1 MKRKI
6 VVSLLIILLAGIT
19 GGVIYL
25 NSLMPIITGYAAKN
39 LSSAVFVSGREQADV
54 EKLDL
59 DFSFI
64 KFTKNTVDMDNK
76 RVTSSFLWSKS
87 VAIYRDGFGCTLL
100 RDVEEETLRSVKF
113 PEIPA
118 VSYVQDITPWPLG
131 NVIPDTNTGIDSQ
144 HLQLVATDLIDK
156 DTYGGHAFSFLV
168 LHKGIPVVEKYNE
181 GINEK
186 TRLLSWSMAKS
197 FTSALT
203 GIMVKDGKW
212 DIDAPA
218 EIDEWKGDERKNIS
232 ISNLLQMQSG
242 LDWNEDYG
250 NRSDVT
256 VMLHCE
262 ADFARFAYDKPLKN
276 EPGTF
281 WYYSSGTTNIV
292 NHLMRKSFNNDADYY
307 RFATERL
314 FNKIG
319 MPDAVF
325 ELDASGTQVGSSYIY
340 ATTRDYAR
348 FALLYLQDGVFNG
361 ERLLPEGWVKY
372 STTAASDSKGRYG
385 AGFWLNQ
392 DGAIAS
398 APANMYRSQGHDGQR
413 IFILPDEEL
422 AIIVLGYS
430 PKKTNNMDFD
440 RLIGDVLK
448 AMEK

>member
-1 MKRKI
+1 MKRKLIYVFLTILTAAI
-6 VVSLLIILLAGIT
+6 VAG
-19 GGVIYL
+19 VLYL
-25 NSLMPIITGYAAKN
+25 NSLIPIITGYAAKN
-39 LSSAVFVSGREQADV
+39 LASGVFISGRNATDIES
-54 EKLDL
+54 LDL
-59 DFSFI
+59 NFSFI
-64 KFTKNTVDMDNK
+64 RYTSNEVDTANK
-76 RVTSSFLWSKS
+76 RVISRFLWGKS
-87 VAIYRDGFGCTLL
+87 TAIYRDGFGCTLVRNVDEDAL
-100 RDVEEETLRSVKF
+100 MSTKF
-113 PEIPA
+113 PEIPPLPYMPDTA
-118 VSYVQDITPWPLG
+118 LWPLG
-131 NVIPDTNTGIDSQ
+131 NILPDSSTDIQ
-144 HLQLVATDLIDK
+144 LKQLQQIADKLVVQQY
-156 DTYGGHAFSFLV
+156 YGGYAFSFLV
-168 LHKGIPVVEKYNE
+168 LHKGVPVIEKYNQ
-181 GINEK
+181 GINAK

-203 GIMVKDGKW
+203 GIMVKDGKLN
-212 DIDAPA
+212 INGSAG
-218 EIDEWKGDERKNIS
+218 ISEWQDDDRKNIT
-232 ISNLLQMQSG
+232 INNLLQMQSG
-242 LDWNEDYG
+242 LEWNEDYG

-276 EPGTF
+276 EPGTV
-281 WYYSSGTTNIV
+281 WYYSSGTTNII
-292 NHLMRKSFNNDADYY
+292 NHLMRKSFNNDAAYY

-325 ELDASGTQVGSSYIY
+325 EVDASGTQVGSSYIY

-348 FALLYLQDGVFNG
+348 FTLLYLQDGIFNG

-372 STTAASDSKGRYG
+372 STIAASDSKGRYG

-392 DGAIAS
+392 DSAIS
-398 APANMYRSQGHDGQR
+398 TAPANMYRSQGHDGQR

-448 AMEK
+448 AME